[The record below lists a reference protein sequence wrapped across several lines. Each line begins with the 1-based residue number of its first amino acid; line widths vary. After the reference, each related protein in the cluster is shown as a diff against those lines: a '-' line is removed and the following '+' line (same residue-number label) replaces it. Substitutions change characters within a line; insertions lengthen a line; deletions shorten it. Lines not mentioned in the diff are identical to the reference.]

1 MGQET
6 LYTLQLKHISNR
18 IKLGIVSFTSDGY
31 RQGLALPRDKGA
43 SAQLDPIQAVVVALV
58 GALGAGE
65 SEGDGRGEGGQ
76 GLAHC
81 AVGADQAQLE
91 GTPGVLLRGGA
102 GDVKTV
108 ALDDRTSRGLG
119 GRVEPV
125 LRCQDFH
132 CDNCKE

>member
-6 LYTLQLKHISNR
+6 LYALQLKRVYNKTNHR
-18 IKLGIVSFTSDGY
+18 IVSFTSDGY
-31 RQGLALPRDKGA
+31 RQGLALPGDKGA

-65 SEGDGRGEGGQ
+65 SESDGRGEGGQ

-81 AVGADQAQLE
+81 AVRADQAQLE
-91 GTPGVLLRGGA
+91 GTPGVLLRGEA

-132 CDNCKE
+132 CDNRKE

>member
-1 MGQET
+1 M
-6 LYTLQLKHISNR
+6 
-18 IKLGIVSFTSDGY
+18 
-31 RQGLALPRDKGA
+31 ALPGDKGA

-58 GALGAGE
+58 GALGTGE
-65 SEGDGRGEGGQ
+65 SEGDGLGEGGEGQ
-76 GLAHC
+76 AHC

-108 ALDDRTSRGLG
+108 AFDDRTSRGFG